1 MKVGE
6 LFNDNHLPWDAI
18 KEVPHDIY
26 DKNLEKDLPELKKN
40 SAARI
45 KNDVKYKVLKENIDL
60 FNKYKDR
67 TTVSLNEEKRWA
79 EYLKEK
85 KVFDE
90 QEKLLPQEER
100 SDSKKEKPE
109 ETDFL
114 IDESIN
120 ILYDYIKSSGK
131 TISIAQKAA

>member
-1 MKVGE
+1 M
-6 LFNDNHLPWDAI
+6 
-18 KEVPHDIY
+18 
-26 DKNLEKDLPELKKN
+26 KKN